1 MKKMILLSVL
11 LLGGCSNESVK
22 LLSPEYKV
30 VKIPESLYECPTI
43 KKFPDADK
51 LTNQQVGSL
60 LIKVQK
66 NNMMC
71 KNSLDG
77 IKKYMNEAEATVSAK
92 K

>member
-1 MKKMILLSVL
+1 MILLSTL
-11 LLGGCSNESVK
+11 FLTGCAGDPIK

-30 VKIPESLYECPTI
+30 VKIPETLYDCPTI

-66 NNMMC
+66 NNVMC
-71 KNSLDG
+71 KNSLDS
-77 IKKYMNEAEATVSAK
+77 IKKYMDDAEATVSTK